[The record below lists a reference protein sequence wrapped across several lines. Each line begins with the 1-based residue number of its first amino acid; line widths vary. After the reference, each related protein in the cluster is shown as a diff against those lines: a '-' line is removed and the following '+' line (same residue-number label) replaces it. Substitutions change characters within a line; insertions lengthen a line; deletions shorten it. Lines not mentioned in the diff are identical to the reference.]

1 MNFLKTSNPETLS
14 KYFQSPN
21 EVNYIVQQ
29 LEKHPLSKIQ
39 DDGSLDKF
47 TKMSSINELVIAEH
61 IENTYGIK
69 GVGLSNL
76 SDIFSPKFTKNFD
89 VWDVRNMLLQKGMP
103 SNQINKIMEDRIFE
117 LNDFGKGPFRLH

>member
-1 MNFLKTSNPETLS
+1 M
-14 KYFQSPN
+14 
-21 EVNYIVQQ
+21 
-29 LEKHPLSKIQ
+29 SKIQ